1 MLAKVNA
8 PCYAT
13 ASMGTTDLGRPV
25 ISVMVVDDDEATL
38 NLLGTF
44 LRRNGY
50 RVITATN
57 PVKALELLQH
67 EDVRLV
73 ITDLM
78 MPHVDGISFTQQVH
92 QIPRHKDVPV
102 IMITAFGNDDVSDKG
117 MRKGVA
123 MTLSK
128 PLELSKLLDLVGFA
142 TAEPPSRRDEQKP
155 ESD

>member
-1 MLAKVNA
+1 MA
-8 PCYAT
+8 PE
-13 ASMGTTDLGRPV
+13 SGRPV
-25 ISVMVVDDDEATL
+25 ISILVVDDDEATL

-50 RVITATN
+50 RVLLASN
-57 PVKALELLQH
+57 PVRGLELLRGSD
-67 EDVRLV
+67 EIKLV

-78 MPHVDGISFTQQVH
+78 MPHVDGIAFTQQIH
-92 QIPRHKDVPV
+92 ELEKYRDVPV
-102 IMITAFGNDDVSDKG
+102 IMMTAFGSDAVLDKG

-142 TAEPPSRRDEQKP
+142 TASAPT
-155 ESD
+155 